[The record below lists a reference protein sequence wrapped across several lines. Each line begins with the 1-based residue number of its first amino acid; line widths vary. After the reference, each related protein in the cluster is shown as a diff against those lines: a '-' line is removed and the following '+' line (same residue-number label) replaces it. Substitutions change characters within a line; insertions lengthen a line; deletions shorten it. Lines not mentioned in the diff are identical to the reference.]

1 MVKLKKNAR
10 TKEFKLDTEETTE
23 ILQNVIDFTP
33 DINWFSNFHS
43 EIPTIDQKKSS
54 PFSET
59 NIFKNYIDQNIKA
72 TCRDLMK
79 EALKMIIQEFEAKS
93 ILKESES
100 PSLTS
105 LIQELNNLLGES
117 KKAKLYQRFEKFRA
131 KIFETIKAHQE
142 E

>member
-1 MVKLKKNAR
+1 
-10 TKEFKLDTEETTE
+10 
-23 ILQNVIDFTP
+23 
-33 DINWFSNFHS
+33 
-43 EIPTIDQKKSS
+43 
-54 PFSET
+54 
-59 NIFKNYIDQNIKA
+59 
-72 TCRDLMK
+72 
-79 EALKMIIQEFEAKS
+79 MIIQEFEAKS

-117 KKAKLYQRFEKFRA
+117 KKAKLYQRYEKFRV